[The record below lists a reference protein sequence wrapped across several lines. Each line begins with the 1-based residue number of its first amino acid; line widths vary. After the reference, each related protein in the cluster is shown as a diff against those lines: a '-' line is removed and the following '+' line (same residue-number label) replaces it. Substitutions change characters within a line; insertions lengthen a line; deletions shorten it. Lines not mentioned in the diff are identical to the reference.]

1 MSLGTFVVFQLKE
14 SSNYV
19 GKQLDMSDAM
29 AELEGRLRKVEDT
42 LQQLL
47 EAGLDKYLK
56 EESCCLHVPEHPEH
70 PKHPDPHAVE
80 VHGSHDSHSVQP
92 PDHPPEPLRSD
103 EEERDVQ
110 GSDSQGSKERKTAA
124 WEVKERPSQLLAVA
138 EPKDALK
145 VYHNRA
151 SVIERREHG
160 VDETYLET
168 ETKEYYTFGES
179 TWDLVMLIGMG
190 SLGPLGALQTII
202 LVIMNVLMQGVFVG
216 IAWFNFLEPDVDAQ
230 TIQDAFRWRRSSAHS
245 LNEYDTVSRMSLAER
260 VCGGDKSLHLS
271 GVQMNLF
278 DNIDQYLKP
287 DRAGLETYFAG
298 PVLCM
303 VALICWYMMVGKEVS
318 HALALHRGLIAI
330 PRGENKI
337 EPRENPFTQITHY
350 RLVSITNRRILASYC
365 LLIYR
370 LVAAAVLIYVGT
382 FFLATGTRCFVWV
395 KFFLEFPP
403 FKAVFWMFLGA
414 KWH

>member
-1 MSLGTFVVFQLKE
+1 MYWKNNEKYVTWDLCFSIQRIFQLRCKK
-14 SSNYV
+14 S
-19 GKQLDMSDAM
+19 KMSDAM
-29 AELEGRLRKVEDT
+29 AELDGRLRKVEDT

-56 EESCCLHVPEHPEH
+56 EENCCLHVPEHP
-70 PKHPDPHAVE
+70 KHPDPE
-80 VHGSHDSHSVQP
+80 QLHDSHSVQP

-103 EEERDVQ
+103 EEEREVQ
-110 GSDSQGSKERKTAA
+110 GSHSQGSKERKTSA
-124 WEVKERPSQLLAVA
+124 WEVRESQLLAVA
-138 EPKDALK
+138 EPKDALNQ
-145 VYHNRA
+145 YHNRA
-151 SVIERREHG
+151 SVIERRQHG

-245 LNEYDTVSRMSLAER
+245 LSEYDTVSRMSLAER

-350 RLVSITNRRILASYC
+350 RLVSITNRRVLASYC

-382 FFLATGTRCFVWV
+382 FFLATQPVWEGE
-395 KFFLEFPP
+395 FFLIFP
-403 FKAVFWMFLGA
+403 
-414 KWH
+414 